1 MESTY
6 KYMKTDGKTDMTEMK
21 IAYYVEEKEY
31 VRAANLADKLG
42 NKELRDA
49 VCNVGLA
56 SYGKLVS
63 RMERHSVGKNPTNLT
78 SIALVYAEMSK
89 LCRLKGDAE
98 AEKAYTAKK
107 ETADRECISIISAKR
122 E

>member
-6 KYMKTDGKTDMTEMK
+6 KYMKTNDQTGMTEMK

-31 VRAANLADKLG
+31 VRAANLADRSG

-56 SYGKLVS
+56 SYGKLVD
-63 RMERHSVGKNPTNLT
+63 RMERHSIGRNQTNLT
-78 SIALVYAEMSK
+78 AIASVYAEMSK
-89 LCRLKGDAE
+89 LCRIKGDAE

-107 ETADRECISIISAKR
+107 EAVDRDCISIISAKR